1 LIGINVKPFL
11 GQKPPNRI
19 FMRVSDWWQ
28 RDYQVLIKNW
38 VFVDAPDILLQL
50 VYQPLPRWHK

>member
-19 FMRVSDWWQ
+19 FMRLSDWWQ

-50 VYQPLPRWHK
+50 VYQPFPRWQK

>member
-1 LIGINVKPFL
+1 MIGINIKPFL

-19 FMRVSDWWQ
+19 FMRLSDWWQ

-38 VFVDAPDILLQL
+38 VFADAPDILLRL
-50 VYQPLPRWHK
+50 VHQPLPR